1 MITRFNFKEIEN
13 HVNKKEF
20 TILIG
25 ARQIGKSTLLKQ
37 LFDKLQKQKKEVY
50 FINLDRKD
58 ILTELDEN
66 PLNLFQFYPLQEGQ
80 KIIVMIDEIQYLKDA
95 SGFLKLLYDDYGDRL
110 KIIATGSSVFYIDNH
125 FNDSL
130 VGRKKIFEMYTLSFD
145 EFLAFKN
152 RDELLKDLVNLRN
165 SSKTK
170 SIYKTELF
178 NLLDE
183 YCNYGGYPA
192 VVLEDKI
199 EDKVSLLQEIR
210 DSYVKRDVLE
220 SGIQD
225 ETKFYRFLML
235 LASQSGGLV
244 NVNELSKTVR
254 ISNVAIENY
263 LFVLQKCFHIGLVKP
278 FYNNLKK
285 ELIKMPRI
293 YFNDLGLRNILVNYF
308 APIQM
313 RIDKGELFENL
324 VYRKLLEEEEKD
336 SIKFWRTADGNEVD
350 FVVES
355 SYLKGYAIECKFN
368 EEQINP
374 KKYNKFMD
382 TYPQIPLKFLSWNN
396 LDLFL

>member
-37 LFDKLQKQKKEVY
+37 LFDKLQKQKKVVY

-80 KIIVMIDEIQYLKDA
+80 KIIVLIDEIQYLKDA

-110 KIIATGSSVFYIDNH
+110 KIIATGSSAFYIDNH

-130 VGRKKIFEMYTLSFD
+130 VGRKKIFEMYTLNFD

-152 RDELLKDLVNLRN
+152 RKELLEEIVNLRN

-170 SIYKTELF
+170 SIYKAELF

-192 VVLEDKI
+192 IVLEDKI

-210 DSYVKRDVLE
+210 DSYIKRDVLE

-244 NVNELSKTVR
+244 NVNELSKIVR
-254 ISNVAIENY
+254 ISNVTIENY
-263 LFVLQKCFHIGLVKP
+263 FLVLQKCFHIGLVKP

-285 ELIKMPRI
+285 ELIKMPKI

-308 APIQM
+308 APIQT

-324 VYRKLLEEEEKD
+324 VYRKLLEKED
-336 SIKFWRTADGNEVD
+336 ANSIKFWRTADGNEVD

-355 SYLKGYAIECKFN
+355 SYLKGYAIECKFS
-368 EEQINP
+368 EEQINE
-374 KKYNKFMD
+374 KKYNKFKE

-396 LDLFL
+396 MDLFL

>member
-1 MITRFNFKEIEN
+1 MITRFNFKEIED

-95 SGFLKLLYDDYGDRL
+95 SGFLKLLHDDYGDRL
-110 KIIATGSSVFYIDNH
+110 KIIATGSSAFYIDNH

-192 VVLEDKI
+192 IVLADKI

-350 FVVES
+350 FVIES

>member
-1 MITRFNFKEIEN
+1 MITRFNFSEIED

-37 LFDKLQKQKKEVY
+37 LFDKLLKQKKTVH

-58 ILTELDEN
+58 ILTELDNN
-66 PLNLFQFYPLQEGQ
+66 PLNLFQFYPLQDGH

-95 SGFLKLLYDDYGDRL
+95 SGFLKLLYDDFGDRL
-110 KIIATGSSVFYIDNH
+110 KIIATGSSAFYIDNN
-125 FNDSL
+125 FKDSL
-130 VGRKKIFEMYTLSFD
+130 VGRKKIFEMYTLNFD

-152 RDELLKDLVNLRN
+152 RKELLEDLSKLRN

-170 SIYKTELF
+170 SIYKAELF

-183 YCNYGGYPA
+183 YCNYGAYPA
-192 VVLEDKI
+192 IVLEDKI
-199 EDKVSLLQEIR
+199 EDKISLLQEIR
-210 DSYVKRDVLE
+210 DSYIKRDVLE
-220 SGIQD
+220 SNIQD

-244 NVNELSKTVR
+244 NINELSKTLR
-254 ISNVAIENY
+254 IANVTIENY
-263 LFVLQKCFHIGLVKP
+263 LFVLQKCFHIGLVNP

-285 ELIKMPRI
+285 ELIKMPKV

-308 APIQM
+308 APIQT
-313 RIDKGELFENL
+313 RVDKGELFENL
-324 VYRKLLEEEEKD
+324 VYRTLLDKEEKD
-336 SIKFWRTADGNEVD
+336 KIKFWRTADGNEVD

-355 SYLKGYAIECKFN
+355 SYLKGYAIECKFS
-368 EEQINP
+368 EEQINE
-374 KKYNKFMD
+374 KKYNKFVEN
-382 TYPQIPLKFLSWNN
+382 YPQIPLRFSSWN
-396 LDLFL
+396 DMGLFL

>member
-1 MITRFNFKEIEN
+1 
-13 HVNKKEF
+13 
-20 TILIG
+20 
-25 ARQIGKSTLLKQ
+25 
-37 LFDKLQKQKKEVY
+37 
-50 FINLDRKD
+50 
-58 ILTELDEN
+58 
-66 PLNLFQFYPLQEGQ
+66 
-80 KIIVMIDEIQYLKDA
+80 
-95 SGFLKLLYDDYGDRL
+95 
-110 KIIATGSSVFYIDNH
+110 
-125 FNDSL
+125 
-130 VGRKKIFEMYTLSFD
+130 
-145 EFLAFKN
+145 
-152 RDELLKDLVNLRN
+152 
-165 SSKTK
+165 
-170 SIYKTELF
+170 LF

-192 VVLEDKI
+192 IVLEDKI

-244 NVNELSKTVR
+244 NVNELAKTVR

-355 SYLKGYAIECKFN
+355 SYLKGYAVECKFN

>member
-37 LFDKLQKQKKEVY
+37 LFDKLQKQKKVVY

>member
-1 MITRFNFKEIEN
+1 MITRFNFTEIED

-20 TILIG
+20 AILIG

-37 LFDKLQKQKKEVY
+37 LFDKLMKQKKTVH

-66 PLNLFQFYPLQEGQ
+66 PLNLFQFYPLQEGH

-95 SGFLKLLYDDYGDRL
+95 SGFLKLLYDDFGDRL
-110 KIIATGSSVFYIDNH
+110 KIIATGSSAFYIDNH
-125 FNDSL
+125 FKDSL
-130 VGRKKIFEMYTLSFD
+130 VGRKKIFEMYTLNFD

-152 RDELLKDLVNLRN
+152 RGEILEDLSKLRN

-183 YCNYGGYPA
+183 YCNYGAYPA
-192 VVLEDKI
+192 IVLENKI
-199 EDKVSLLQEIR
+199 EDKIALLQEIR

-220 SGIQD
+220 SNIQD

-235 LASQSGGLV
+235 LASQSGELV
-244 NVNELSKTVR
+244 NINELSKTLR
-254 ISNVAIENY
+254 ISNVTIENY

-285 ELIKMPRI
+285 ELIKMPKI

-308 APIQM
+308 APIQT
-313 RIDKGELFENL
+313 RVDRGELFENL
-324 VYRKLLEEEEKD
+324 VYRKLLEKEEKD

-355 SYLKGYAIECKFN
+355 SYLKGYAIECKFS
-368 EEQINP
+368 EEQINE
-374 KKYNKFMD
+374 KKYNKFIEN
-382 TYPQIPLKFLSWNN
+382 YPQIPLRFSSWN
-396 LDLFL
+396 DMGLFL

>member
-1 MITRFNFKEIEN
+1 MITRFNFKEIED

-37 LFDKLQKQKKEVY
+37 LFDKLQKQKKVVY

-80 KIIVMIDEIQYLKDA
+80 KIIVLIDEIQYLKDA

-110 KIIATGSSVFYIDNH
+110 KIIATGSSAFYIDNH

-152 RDELLKDLVNLRN
+152 RDELLKDLINLRN
-165 SSKTK
+165 SSKSK

-192 VVLEDKI
+192 IVLADKI

-244 NVNELSKTVR
+244 NVNELAKTVR

-263 LFVLQKCFHIGLVKP
+263 LFVLQKCFYIGLVNP

-355 SYLKGYAIECKFN
+355 SYLKGYAVECKFN

>member
-1 MITRFNFKEIEN
+1 MITRFNFKEIED

-37 LFDKLQKQKKEVY
+37 LFDKLQKQKKVVY

-110 KIIATGSSVFYIDNH
+110 KIIATGSSAFYIDNH

-152 RDELLKDLVNLRN
+152 RDELLKDLINLRN
-165 SSKTK
+165 SSKSK

-192 VVLEDKI
+192 IVLEDKI

-244 NVNELSKTVR
+244 NVNELAKTVR

-263 LFVLQKCFHIGLVKP
+263 LFVLQKCFYIGLVNP

-308 APIQM
+308 APIQT

-355 SYLKGYAIECKFN
+355 SYLKGYAVECKFN